1 VEGNIRIKASIQE
14 RENINQNK
22 MNNGYPLYVLLV
34 KRKRRKKK
42 KKMITKTIL
51 KALIILSIIQTIY
64 HIETGLICL
73 ALCVTNLIVYNQI
86 TKTTKEKP

>member
-1 VEGNIRIKASIQE
+1 
-14 RENINQNK
+14 

-34 KRKRRKKK
+34 KRERKEREERRRKE
-42 KKMITKTIL
+42 MIIKTIL

-64 HIETGLICL
+64 HIETGLISL

>member
-1 VEGNIRIKASIQE
+1 MVIPYTSYWR
-14 RENINQNK
+14 RE
-22 MNNGYPLYVLLV
+22 
-34 KRKRRKKK
+34 KRERRKE
-42 KKMITKTIL
+42 MIIKTIL

>member
-1 VEGNIRIKASIQE
+1 
-14 RENINQNK
+14 

-34 KRKRRKKK
+34 KRRTRRRKKK
-42 KKMITKTIL
+42 KERRKEMIIKTIL

-64 HIETGLICL
+64 HIETGLISL

-86 TKTTKEKP
+86 IKTTKEKP